1 MTFSTSYL
9 TNREINI
16 WNLRRNK
23 HSQTEIGKLLGMT
36 RQAAYRALGIIDTKV
51 ERSFTEVA
59 VTNNLVVKHI
69 YIEDGL
75 MEAYSPVHNIPV
87 FVTLSKSNGLK
98 VWYVHEGNCSECVRV
113 KSCRDFVES
122 EVKERGL
129 NLSEEE
135 RALPPTKLV
144 LKVFDK
150 IQEDRV
156 YD

>member
-51 ERSFTEVA
+51 ERSFAEV
-59 VTNNLVVKHI
+59 VETNNLVVKHI
-69 YIEDGL
+69 NVEDGL
-75 MEAYSPVHNIPV
+75 MEAYSPAHNIPV
-87 FVTLSKSNGLK
+87 FVTLSKSNGLR
-98 VWYVHEGNCSECVRV
+98 VWYVHEGNCGECVRV

-129 NLSEEE
+129 KLSEEE
-135 RALPPTKLV
+135 WMLPPTKLV